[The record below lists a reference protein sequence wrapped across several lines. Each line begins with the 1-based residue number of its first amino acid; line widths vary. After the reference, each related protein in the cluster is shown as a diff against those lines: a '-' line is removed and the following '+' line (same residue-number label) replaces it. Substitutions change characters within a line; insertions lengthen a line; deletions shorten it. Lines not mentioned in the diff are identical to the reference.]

1 MGKTRNRSSG
11 LARSSVDKL
20 SKIMKKLILSFFISS
35 AFSNLMTPEDGAILN
50 RIHVLFE
57 WKQIPEAISYDLQV
71 SEEMN
76 FSSIIFE
83 TIDSSLVHIERDNL
97 NWFSTYYWRVRANFN
112 NYSSEWLL
120 PFSFTTTEALSSSS
134 IEYLDE
140 SQYQEGLTV
149 FGAFFNYFSAAIDH
163 TGKEVWNSGAN
174 DFVYYSANSFGNV
187 FGCNLFSGTE
197 NNLPGMEISFQNEI
211 IWEEPNDEFLHH
223 DIIKLPNGNYLGIVE
238 TNSLGPIPIGGWT
251 ASFQNLGFQADG
263 VTIEF
268 PWVGDK
274 LVEWDKDTKEVV
286 WTWNT
291 FDHFSM
297 LDFDQYGGT
306 WTEAYLSLHYDWTHV
321 NAVIFDESES
331 AIYISTRHLSR
342 ITKINYP
349 SGEIIWNLGHEM
361 PSGQVN
367 LGTEIGFSFQHSIQK
382 LENGNILTF
391 DNGNLSP
398 EFRGT
403 DQPISRA
410 IEIEIDDNSAVI
422 AWSYDLPPDLF
433 GFASGNAQKLDNGNV
448 LMTTVGGGGR
458 SLEINPQGEL
468 IWEGL
473 YNLSLPDG
481 AVYRAHRIPGLY
493 PAAYSVMINNFMETN
508 GIGGVFLPTG
518 SSNISFSITNEGPYY
533 LPLLLQIFDDEGW
546 FGSQTLEILLEP
558 NTTQAVSFNGNIAI
572 NTNFSSIQLL
582 VEPVYHPDKAKTVS
596 FIGYNYPLSNDK
608 SNNTMSDQFSLNN
621 PFPNPFNTSISINF
635 SLSQFQHALLQVFNT
650 KGQLIQTL
658 VNQNL
663 SEGTYNNNWNAIN
676 QSTGVYIVKLTTS
689 NSMETQKILYLK

>member
-1 MGKTRNRSSG
+1 M
-11 LARSSVDKL
+11 
-20 SKIMKKLILSFFISS
+20 SS
-35 AFSNLMTPEDGAILN
+35 AFSNLITPEDGATLN
-50 RIHVLFE
+50 HIHVLFE
-57 WKQIPEAISYDLQV
+57 WKQIPEAISYDIQI
-71 SEEMN
+71 SEDIN
-76 FSSIIFE
+76 FSSIIYE
-83 TIDSSLVHIERDNL
+83 ATDSSLAHIDRNNL
-97 NWFSTYYWRVRANFN
+97 SWQTTYYWRIRANFN
-112 NYSSEWLL
+112 NQSSDWYS
-120 PFSFTTTEALSSSS
+120 PFSFTTTQALSSSS
-134 IEYLDE
+134 IDYVDE
-140 SQYQEGLTV
+140 SQYQDGITV
-149 FGAFFNYFSAAIDH
+149 FGAFFNYFSAAIDQ
-163 TGKEVWNSGAN
+163 TGKEIWNSGTN
-174 DFVYYSANSFGNV
+174 NFVYYSSNSFGNV
-187 FGCNLFSGTE
+187 FGCNLLSGAE
-197 NNLPGMEISFQNEI
+197 NNLPGLEISFQNEI

-286 WTWNT
+286 WTWST

-297 LDFDQYGGT
+297 LDYDQFGGT

-342 ITKINYP
+342 ITKIDYP

-367 LGTEIGFSFQHSIQK
+367 MGTEIGFSFQHSLQK

-410 IEIEIDDNSAVI
+410 IEIGINDNIASI
-422 AWSYDLPPDLF
+422 AWSYDLPPNLF
-433 GFASGNAQKLDNGNV
+433 GFASGNVQKLENGNV
-448 LMTTVGGGGR
+448 LITTVGGGGR

-493 PAAYSVMINNFMETN
+493 PAAYSVLINNYVEDN
-508 GIGGVFLPTG
+508 DNGGVFLPPG
-518 SSNISFSITNEGPYY
+518 PSNISFSIVNEGSYH
-533 LPLLLQIFDDEGW
+533 LPLLLQISDEEGW
-546 FGSQTLEILLEP
+546 FVSQNLEITLEP
-558 NTTQAVSFNGNIAI
+558 NSTQSVSFNGSITNT
-572 NTNFSSIQLL
+572 TNFSPIELI
-582 VEPVYHPDKAKTVS
+582 VEPIYHPNKTKIISAIV
-596 FIGYNYPLSNDK
+596 YNN
-608 SNNTMSDQFSLNN
+608 SLNN
-621 PFPNPFNTSISINF
+621 DNSKNTVSDKFSLSTPFPNPFNANVSIHF
-635 SLSQFQHALLQVFNT
+635 SLPQFQHALLQVFDLNG
-650 KGQLIQTL
+650 KLIQTL
-658 VNQNL
+658 VNQKL
-663 SEGTYNNNWNAIN
+663 PEGTHHNNWNAN
-676 QSTGVYIVKLTTS
+676 GLSTGVYIVKLSTS
-689 NSMETQKILYLK
+689 NFIETQKILYLK

>member
-1 MGKTRNRSSG
+1 M
-11 LARSSVDKL
+11 
-20 SKIMKKLILSFFISS
+20 SS
-35 AFSNLMTPEDGAILN
+35 AFSNLITPEDGATLN
-50 RIHVLFE
+50 HIHVLFE
-57 WKQIPEAISYDLQV
+57 WKQIPEAISYDIQI
-71 SEEMN
+71 SEDIN
-76 FSSIIFE
+76 FSSIIYE
-83 TIDSSLVHIERDNL
+83 ATDSSLAHIDRNNL
-97 NWFSTYYWRVRANFN
+97 SWQTTYYWRIRANFN
-112 NYSSEWLL
+112 NQSSDWYS
-120 PFSFTTTEALSSSS
+120 PFSFTTTQALSSSS
-134 IEYLDE
+134 IDYVDE
-140 SQYQEGLTV
+140 SQYQDGITV
-149 FGAFFNYFSAAIDH
+149 FGAFFNYFSAAIDQ
-163 TGKEVWNSGAN
+163 TGKEIWNSGTN
-174 DFVYYSANSFGNV
+174 NFVYYSSNSFGNV
-187 FGCNLFSGTE
+187 FGCNLLSGAE
-197 NNLPGMEISFQNEI
+197 NNLPGLEISFQNEI

-286 WTWNT
+286 WTWST

-297 LDFDQYGGT
+297 LDYDQFGGT

-342 ITKINYP
+342 ITKIDYP
-349 SGEIIWNLGHEM
+349 SGEILWNLGHEM

-367 LGTEIGFSFQHSIQK
+367 MGTEIGFSFQHSLQK

-410 IEIEIDDNSAVI
+410 IEIGINDNIASI
-422 AWSYDLPPDLF
+422 AWSYDLPPNLF
-433 GFASGNAQKLDNGNV
+433 GFASGNVQKLENGNV
-448 LMTTVGGGGR
+448 LITTVGGGGR

-493 PAAYSVMINNFMETN
+493 PAAYSVLINNYVEDN
-508 GIGGVFLPTG
+508 DNGGVFLPPG
-518 SSNISFSITNEGPYY
+518 PSNISFSIVNEGSYH
-533 LPLLLQIFDDEGW
+533 LPLLLQISDEEGW
-546 FGSQTLEILLEP
+546 FVSQNLEITLEP
-558 NTTQAVSFNGNIAI
+558 NSTQSVSFNGSITNT
-572 NTNFSSIQLL
+572 TNFSPIELI
-582 VEPVYHPDKAKTVS
+582 VEPIYHPNKTKIISAIV
-596 FIGYNYPLSNDK
+596 YNN
-608 SNNTMSDQFSLNN
+608 SLNN
-621 PFPNPFNTSISINF
+621 DNSKNTVSDKFSLSTPFPNPFNANVSIHF
-635 SLSQFQHALLQVFNT
+635 SLPQFQHALLQVFDLNG
-650 KGQLIQTL
+650 KLIQTL
-658 VNQNL
+658 VNQKL
-663 SEGTYNNNWNAIN
+663 PEGTHHNNWKANGL
-676 QSTGVYIVKLTTS
+676 STGVYIVKLSTS
-689 NSMETQKILYLK
+689 NFIETQKILYLK

>member
-1 MGKTRNRSSG
+1 
-11 LARSSVDKL
+11 
-20 SKIMKKLILSFFISS
+20 MKKFILSLLISF
-35 AFSNLMTPEDGAILN
+35 AYSNLITPEDGSTLN

-57 WKQIPEAISYDLQV
+57 WEQIPEALSYDLQV
-71 SEEMN
+71 SEDIN
-76 FSSIIFE
+76 FSSVVFE
-83 TIDSSLVHIERDNL
+83 VTDSSLAHIDRNSLDWE
-97 NWFSTYYWRVRANFN
+97 TAYYWRIRANYN
-112 NYSSEWLL
+112 NHSSDWLA
-120 PFSFTTTEALSSSS
+120 PFLFTTSEAISSSS
-134 IEYLDE
+134 VTLYLNDA
-140 SQYQEGLTV
+140 QYQEGVTV
-149 FGAFFNYFSAAIDH
+149 FGAFFNYFSAAIDQ
-163 TGKEVWNSGAN
+163 TGKEIWNSGEN
-174 DFVYYSANSFGNV
+174 NFVYYSSNSFGNI
-187 FGCNLFSGTE
+187 FGCNLLSGAE
-197 NNLPGMEISFQNEI
+197 NNLPGMEVSFQNEI

-286 WTWNT
+286 WTWSV

-297 LDFDQYGGT
+297 VDYDQFGGT

-342 ITKINYP
+342 ITKIDYP
-349 SGEIIWNLGHEM
+349 SGEIMWNLGHEM
-361 PSGQVN
+361 PSGQVDM
-367 LGTEIGFSFQHSIQK
+367 GTEIGFSFQHSLQK

-398 EFRGT
+398 QFRGT

-410 IEIEIDDNSAVI
+410 IEIEINDTNASL

-433 GFASGNAQKLDNGNV
+433 GFASGNAQKLENGNV

-468 IWEGL
+468 VWDGL

-493 PAAYSVMINNFMETN
+493 PAAFSIIINNYMENN
-508 GIGGVFLPTG
+508 GDSGIYLQPG
-518 SSNISFSITNEGPYY
+518 SSDISFSITNEGRYS
-533 LPLLLQIFDDEGW
+533 LPLLIQITDNENW
-546 FGSQTLEILLEP
+546 FGSQTTEIIIDPES
-558 NTTQAVSFNGNIAI
+558 TQSVSFSGSI
-572 NTNFSSIQLL
+572 TNSTYANPIQLIA
-582 VEPVYHPDKAKTVS
+582 EPIHHPNKTKTVS
-596 FIGYNYPLSNDK
+596 VNAFTNPLSNDNPK
-608 SNNTMSDQFSLNN
+608 NIISNYFSLES
-621 PFPNPFNTSISINF
+621 PFPNPFNSNISIHYK
-635 SLSQFQHALLQVFNT
+635 LEKDQTVLLQIFNMNGKPIHT
-650 KGQLIQTL
+650 LIHEK
-658 VNQNL
+658 L
-663 SEGTYNNNWNAIN
+663 SAGSHHSHWNAVN
-676 QSTGVYIVKLTTS
+676 ESTGVYIVKLTSS
-689 NSMETQKILYLK
+689 NQVETQKILYLK

>member
-1 MGKTRNRSSG
+1 M
-11 LARSSVDKL
+11 
-20 SKIMKKLILSFFISS
+20 SS
-35 AFSNLMTPEDGAILN
+35 AFSNLITPEDGATLN
-50 RIHVLFE
+50 HIHVLFE
-57 WKQIPEAISYDLQV
+57 WKQIPEAISYDIQI
-71 SEEMN
+71 SEDIN
-76 FSSIIFE
+76 FSSIIYE
-83 TIDSSLVHIERDNL
+83 ATDSSLAHIDRNNL
-97 NWFSTYYWRVRANFN
+97 SWQTTYYWRIRANFN
-112 NYSSEWLL
+112 NQSSDWYS
-120 PFSFTTTEALSSSS
+120 PFSFTTTQALSSSS
-134 IEYLDE
+134 IDYVDE
-140 SQYQEGLTV
+140 SQYQDGITV
-149 FGAFFNYFSAAIDH
+149 FGAFFNYFSAAIDQ
-163 TGKEVWNSGAN
+163 TGKEIWNSGTN
-174 DFVYYSANSFGNV
+174 NFVYYSSNSFGNV
-187 FGCNLFSGTE
+187 FGCNLLSGAE
-197 NNLPGMEISFQNEI
+197 NNLPGLEISFQNEI

-286 WTWNT
+286 WTWST

-297 LDFDQYGGT
+297 LDYDQFGGT

-342 ITKINYP
+342 ITKIDYP

-367 LGTEIGFSFQHSIQK
+367 MGTEIGFSFQHSLQK

-410 IEIEIDDNSAVI
+410 IEIGINDNIASI
-422 AWSYDLPPDLF
+422 AWSYDLPPNLF
-433 GFASGNAQKLDNGNV
+433 GFASGNVQKLENGNV
-448 LMTTVGGGGR
+448 LITTVGGGGR

-493 PAAYSVMINNFMETN
+493 PAAYSVLINNYVEDN
-508 GIGGVFLPTG
+508 DNGGVFLPPG
-518 SSNISFSITNEGPYY
+518 PSNISFSIVNEGSYH
-533 LPLLLQIFDDEGW
+533 LPLLLQISDEEGW
-546 FGSQTLEILLEP
+546 FVSQNLEITLEP
-558 NTTQAVSFNGNIAI
+558 NSTQSVSFNGSITNT
-572 NTNFSSIQLL
+572 TNFSPIELI
-582 VEPVYHPDKAKTVS
+582 VEPIYHPNKTKIISAIV
-596 FIGYNYPLSNDK
+596 YNN
-608 SNNTMSDQFSLNN
+608 SLNN
-621 PFPNPFNTSISINF
+621 DNSKNTVSDKFSLSTPFPNPFNANVSIHF
-635 SLSQFQHALLQVFNT
+635 SLPQFQHALLQVFDLNG
-650 KGQLIQTL
+650 KLIQTL
-658 VNQNL
+658 VNQKL
-663 SEGTYNNNWNAIN
+663 PEGTHHNNWKANGL
-676 QSTGVYIVKLTTS
+676 STGVYIVKLSTS
-689 NSMETQKILYLK
+689 NFIETQKILYLK